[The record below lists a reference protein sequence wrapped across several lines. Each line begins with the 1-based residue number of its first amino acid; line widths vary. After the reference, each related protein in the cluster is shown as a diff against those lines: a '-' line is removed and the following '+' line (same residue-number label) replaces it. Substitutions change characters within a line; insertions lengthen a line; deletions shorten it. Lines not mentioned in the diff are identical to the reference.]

1 MPRFSVQ
8 EKNRIQQLLIEEGE
22 RLFVTYGIKKVTID
36 DIVKAVNIAKASFY
50 KFYEGKEYLFLD
62 IAQLRQKEIF
72 DKLDLILASNSDKE
86 PRERVKE
93 LFFVMSQLMG
103 EYLILVHIDLETIQI
118 ITRKVSSQR
127 IADFTLQGFDAVKL
141 LEQRGIKFKVESK
154 TVSCLFHTL
163 YNSWISLKN
172 QSNELKNQ
180 VITIMLDGILG
191 EIL

>member
-8 EKNRIQQLLIEEGE
+8 EKNRIQQLLIKEGE
-22 RLFVTYGIKKVTID
+22 RLFVTYGIKKVTVD

-62 IAQLRQKEIF
+62 IVQQKQKEIF
-72 DKLDLILASNSDKE
+72 DKLNQILVSNCDKE

-93 LFFVMSQLMG
+93 VFFLMSQLMG
-103 EYLILVHIDLETIQI
+103 ENIILVNIDLETIEI

-127 IADFTLQGFDAVKL
+127 IAEFTSQGFDAVKVI
-141 LEQRGIKFKVESK
+141 EQRGIKFKVESE

-163 YNSWISLKN
+163 YNSWISLKD
-172 QSNELKNQ
+172 QPDELKRQ
-180 VITIMLDGILG
+180 VINIMLDGILG

>member
-62 IAQLRQKEIF
+62 IAQQRQKEIF
-72 DKLDLILASNSDKE
+72 DKLDLILVSNSDKE

-103 EYLILVHIDLETIQI
+103 EYLILVNIDLETIQI

-141 LEQRGIKFKVESK
+141 LEQRGISFKVESK